1 MSKKINI
8 ISPFGP
14 KLAKI
19 KLSKK
24 VVNDINQEVERII
37 LNEKKSKKKDYSKK
51 LVGEVYQE
59 IELSKNFINRK
70 LKKFIHEKVKNY
82 LKNTINKSTNKIKI
96 KNFWVVRQFKNEYN
110 PVHFHDGDISG
121 VGYLKIP
128 KKITYS
134 KKKIKTNGT
143 IDFINGSK
151 SFMQNSVH
159 NHVPKIGDLI
169 LFPNNLMHT
178 AYPFLVDGERRSF
191 SFNIKIDSKISN
203 VFHG

>member
-1 MSKKINI
+1 MKII
-8 ISPFGP
+8 KPFGP
-14 KLAKI
+14 TLAKVKI
-19 KLSKK
+19 PKNIINKINLEVDKIINSKK
-24 VVNDINQEVERII
+24 
-37 LNEKKSKKKDYSKK
+37 LTKKNDYSKRV
-51 LVGEVYQE
+51 VGQVYQE
-59 IELSKNFINRK
+59 IRLPDKFTNKVI
-70 LKKFIHEKVKNY
+70 KKFITKNISSYVK
-82 LKNTINKSTNKIKI
+82 KSIDQNVNNVKI

-110 PVHFHDGDISG
+110 PIHFHDGDISG

>member
-1 MSKKINI
+1 MKTLRV
-8 ISPFGP
+8 FGP
-14 KLAKI
+14 TLGKG

-24 VVNDINQEVERII
+24 IIKTINNKID
-37 LNEKKSKKKDYSKK
+37 KSKVYKKNDYSSKLASQIKNEIRISNYFINKK
-51 LVGEVYQE
+51 LSK
-59 IELSKNFINRK
+59 ELIKNI
-70 LKKFIHEKVKNY
+70 KNY
-82 LKNTINKSTNKIKI
+82 LKESDIKNVKNIKI
-96 KNFWVVRQFKNEYN
+96 INLWIVRQFKNEYN
-110 PVHFHDGDISG
+110 PIHYHEGQLSG
-121 VGYLKIP
+121 IGYLKIP
-128 KKITYS
+128 KNMSQNKMV
-134 KKKIKTNGT
+134 KNKKIKTNGT

-178 AYPFLVDGERRSF
+178 AYPFLVNGERRSF